1 MRDGMP
7 VSVVTRMDRR
17 TTAPARPHQVKRP
30 GKRYSWSLHLVM
42 LTESREHLDGA
53 APVVLAQVVVPVTM
67 ESTAG

>member
-1 MRDGMP
+1 MRDRMP
-7 VSVVTRMDRR
+7 VSAVTNLDRR
-17 TTAPARPHQVKRP
+17 TTAPARPHRVKRP

-53 APVVLAQVVVPVTM
+53 ATDVLAPVAVPVTM